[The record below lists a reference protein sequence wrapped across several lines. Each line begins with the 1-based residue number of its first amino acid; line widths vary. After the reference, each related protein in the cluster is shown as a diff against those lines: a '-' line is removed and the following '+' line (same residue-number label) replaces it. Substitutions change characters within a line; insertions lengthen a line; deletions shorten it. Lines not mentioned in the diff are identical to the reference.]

1 MADTEHVGII
11 RAFVRLITFYGLRK
25 RLGLVRAADRMFT
38 GSASGIS
45 DAFDLHR
52 DEMVRRYRSLFDSV
66 SQVET
71 VVEER
76 RIELE
81 KLGKE
86 HSDLVAKREGAAT
99 AYEKAEAAADQ
110 EALQKHKAAL
120 VRFQGLIKA
129 NEDRSTTLE
138 QQMNEQR
145 TNVTRFEAQ
154 LTALQAEIQNLP
166 AEKAQAVAD
175 FVSNQ
180 KLIEL
185 NSRMSGI
192 TESMDRGPIDA
203 VLQANRELAA
213 KARVSQ
219 RLAGTDTRKQDAE
232 YLATGAKAT
241 ASEEVDQLLA
251 ARKAARDAKTGA
263 SATSEKKEE
272 RPKI

>member
-1 MADTEHVGII
+1 MADTENVGIV
-11 RAFVRLITFYGLRK
+11 RALVRLITFYGLRK

-38 GSASGIS
+38 GSPSGIS

-52 DEMVRRYRSLFDSV
+52 DEMVRRYRSLFDAV

-86 HSDLVAKREGAAT
+86 HTDLVAKREGAAT

-110 EALQKHKAAL
+110 EVLQKHKAAL
-120 VRFQGLIKA
+120 VRFQALIKA
-129 NEDRSTTLE
+129 NEERSATLE

-145 TNVTRFEAQ
+145 THVTRFEGQ

-219 RLAGTDTRKQDAE
+219 RLAGTDSRTQDAE

-241 ASEEVDQLLA
+241 ATEEVDQLLA
-251 ARKAARDAKTGA
+251 ARKAARDAKTGVGA
-263 SATSEKKEE
+263 VSEKEE